1 MRKYLC
7 GVVVFI
13 FLCLTGCAGTG
24 RIMFIST
31 GNPVSDVLV
40 NAMIEEGIAQVG
52 SKFASD
58 LIAEQKP
65 NFLAFLDGGERKC
78 RNPEI
83 DYRSG
88 VRFCGDWD

>member
-1 MRKYLC
+1 MP
-7 GVVVFI
+7 
-13 FLCLTGCAGTG
+13 
-24 RIMFIST
+24 T

-40 NAMIEEGIAQVG
+40 NVMIEEGIAQVG

-78 RNPEI
+78 RNPQ
-83 DYRSG
+83 RSRRDPSL
-88 VRFCGDWD
+88 VYCGDWN